1 MLSVI
6 PHLEPCCNSML
17 SDVMTILNDN
27 PGCGNGDIKAE
38 IEEEEKTII
47 DLLRK
52 EEILA
57 KSELMR
63 KPMQLRL
70 DFHSKAVQYAGGAG
84 LYKVQ
89 HCPMSTL

>member
-47 DLLRK
+47 
-52 EEILA
+52 
-57 KSELMR
+57 
-63 KPMQLRL
+63 
-70 DFHSKAVQYAGGAG
+70 
-84 LYKVQ
+84 LYTIYRFAPKRRNIGKV
-89 HCPMSTL
+89 